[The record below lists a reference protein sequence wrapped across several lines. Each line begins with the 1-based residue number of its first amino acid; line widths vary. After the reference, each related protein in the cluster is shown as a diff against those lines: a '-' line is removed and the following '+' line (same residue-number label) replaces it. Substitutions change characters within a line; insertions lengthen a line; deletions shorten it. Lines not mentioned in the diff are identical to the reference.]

1 MTFCKLA
8 FPFWIR
14 KTPPAGGGPLPIAC
28 SRDRSQGIRDIR
40 VLALALAFIASG
52 CGGGSE
58 DANADGSAGSAAN
71 GDQSALAGMLTEG
84 GVTYRMEAQEVPLE
98 ELGFDYG
105 SVTAPIK
112 VVELSDYGCGYC
124 RRFHTETFPTLL
136 KDYIETG
143 KVHWK
148 YVTYVSGM
156 FTNGLSAAFVAEC
169 AGEQGLFEPI
179 NDLLYQRQA
188 EWKNLSDPFPV
199 YDQLAEAVGADVEEL
214 NACIEE
220 ERPRERVRSG
230 VVTGRNLGVRGT
242 PAFVANGVPIMGAQP
257 LEWWVEFFATIEEMI
272 DGMEAGGGEPSG
284 QAPPP

>member
-1 MTFCKLA
+1 MTFCKLT
-8 FPFWIR
+8 FPFWTR
-14 KTPPAGGGPLPIAC
+14 ETPSAGGDALPTAR
-28 SRDRSQGIRDIR
+28 SRDRSQGMHNIR
-40 VLALALAFIASG
+40 VPTLALVLAFIVSACGSG
-52 CGGGSE
+52 SG
-58 DANADGSAGSAAN
+58 DANADGSAAN
-71 GDQSALAGMLTEG
+71 SDQSVLAGMLAEG
-84 GVTYRMEAQEVPLE
+84 DIAYRMEAQEVPLE

-105 SVTAPIK
+105 SETAPIK

-124 RRFHTETFPTLL
+124 RRFHVETFPALL

-156 FTNGLSAAFVAEC
+156 FANGLSAAFVAEC
-169 AGEQGLFEPI
+169 AGEQGLFKPI
-179 NDLLYQRQA
+179 NDLLYERQA
-188 EWKNLSDPFPV
+188 EWKNQGDPFPV
-199 YDQLAEAVGADVEEL
+199 YDRLAEAVGADVEEL

-272 DGMEAGGGEPSG
+272 DGMEAGGGEPPG

>member
-1 MTFCKLA
+1 M
-8 FPFWIR
+8 
-14 KTPPAGGGPLPIAC
+14 
-28 SRDRSQGIRDIR
+28 RDNR
-40 VLALALAFIASG
+40 VLALALALVVPG
-52 CGGGSE
+52 CG
-58 DANADGSAGSAAN
+58 AAN
-71 GDQSALAGMLTEG
+71 DGADAETAGAKSDQSVLAGMLTAGE
-84 GVTYRMEAQEVPLE
+84 VDYRMEAQEVPLE

-105 SVTAPIK
+105 SVTAPIQ

-143 KVHWK
+143 RVHWK

-156 FTNGLSAAFVAEC
+156 FANGLSAAFVAEC
-169 AGEQGLFEPI
+169 AGEQGLFAPI
-179 NDLLYQRQA
+179 NDLLYERQA
-188 EWKNLSDPFPV
+188 EWKNLGDPFPV

-220 ERPRERVRSG
+220 ERPRARVRSG

-242 PAFVANGVPIMGAQP
+242 PAFVANGVPVMGAQP
-257 LEWWVEFFATIEEMI
+257 LEWWVEFFATIEEVI
-272 DGMEAGGGEPSG
+272 AERAGGGGEPSG